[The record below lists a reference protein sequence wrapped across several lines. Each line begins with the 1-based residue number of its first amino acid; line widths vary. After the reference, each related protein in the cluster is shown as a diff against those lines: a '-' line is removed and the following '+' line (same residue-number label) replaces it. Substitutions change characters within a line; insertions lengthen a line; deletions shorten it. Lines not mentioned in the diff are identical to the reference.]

1 MGRSLHDDRHVTG
14 KMRIKLGPIT
24 TEFDGNATFE
34 RDASTYSGKV
44 RGSGRAARSS
54 SATRGAISYR
64 LVSGNDAH
72 ATRVDIDV
80 GYTLTGMLA
89 QFGRTDLTRDIVSRI
104 TKAFVQNLEARM
116 AFAGTDRPAT
126 GGRAQCRGARFFHDL
141 GTHEEMVQRAHRRTH
156 GLTAKRSRLTKWT
169 LPLTGI
175 LEDRE

>member
-1 MGRSLHDDRHVTG
+1 MGRTLHDDRHVTG

-116 AFAGTDRPAT
+116 AAPGQTAPPPAT
-126 GGRAQCRGARFFHDL
+126 ELNAGALVFP
-141 GTHEEMVQRAHRRTH
+141 
-156 GLTAKRSRLTKWT
+156 RSWNA
-169 LPLTGI
+169 
-175 LEDRE
+175 